1 MTALVIAAHGT
12 RIEEGQQQCRALID
26 RVRRMLPDVRVL
38 DCYVELDEPTIAD
51 AVTDALETDADKS
64 AVVVPLMI
72 GTGSHVEE
80 DIPEGFGAGIETVA
94 GSRVTYAPHLGP
106 DPRMISAVCQRISA
120 AAGDWSDDEISVV
133 FLGRGTSLTTPNA
146 DHARLGR
153 VLLEKGGYADL
164 TNAYIQVTHPNLTE
178 GLQHAYDKG
187 GRKIVVMPHF
197 LFHGRLENW
206 THKQANEWVAAH
218 PDAEVRVAD
227 VIGDCDELAQVVVDR
242 FRDASGKLSD
252 HGAPQVYLAG
262 LVLAGRKVV
271 LAGGGHVAARR
282 IEKLIDSGAD
292 ITVVAPSFD
301 ERIKSLGELGKL
313 KLVEREV
320 TEADLDDAWYAMALT
335 NKPEVN
341 EQVAAW
347 AEARRVF
354 CVRGDDA
361 SGGTA
366 WTPATGAANGLLV
379 GVVGGQD
386 PHRTAHARTA
396 SVATIRR
403 EF

>member
-178 GLQHAYDKG
+178 GLQQAYDKG

-218 PDAEVRVAD
+218 PDARFALPTSSAIVMSWPRLSS
-227 VIGDCDELAQVVVDR
+227 IGSATHP
-242 FRDASGKLSD
+242 ASSPTT
-252 HGAPQVYLAG
+252 APHRSTWPAG
-262 LVLAGRKVV
+262 SCRTQSGSGRWRP
-271 LAGGGHVAARR
+271 RR
-282 IEKLIDSGAD
+282 R
-292 ITVVAPSFD
+292 PPH
-301 ERIKSLGELGKL
+301 R
-313 KLVEREV
+313 
-320 TEADLDDAWYAMALT
+320 EAD
-335 NKPEVN
+335 
-341 EQVAAW
+341 
-347 AEARRVF
+347 
-354 CVRGDDA
+354 
-361 SGGTA
+361 
-366 WTPATGAANGLLV
+366 
-379 GVVGGQD
+379 
-386 PHRTAHARTA
+386 
-396 SVATIRR
+396 
-403 EF
+403 